1 MVERVERIDRERD
14 LTVVAHYGWRD
25 WLIQRVTA
33 VVMLVYTLFFITVL
47 IALPQLDYDRW
58 RALWSLSIMRYAT
71 LLFAVSVLLHAW
83 VGVRNIFMDYI
94 KDTGLRLVL
103 YVLVI
108 ITLIAYGIWAWQIL
122 WGF

>member
-1 MVERVERIDRERD
+1 MVERQ
-14 LTVVAHYGWRD
+14 LTSVAHYGWRD

-33 VVMLVYTLFFITVL
+33 VVMLVYTLFFLAVL
-47 IALPQLDYDRW
+47 IALPERDYDHW
-58 RALWSLSIMRYAT
+58 RALWQLSIMRYAT
-71 LLFAVSVLLHAW
+71 ILFVLSVLLHAW

-108 ITLIAYGIWAWQIL
+108 LALVAHGVWAWQIL
-122 WGF
+122 WGM